1 MADYKGVEVAKG
13 CPPTTII
20 EEDTPCSDLL
30 SIVLLIN
37 LQDVRFKILIN
48 RKLNFG
54 RVRQCVF

>member
-13 CPPTTII
+13 CPPRTII